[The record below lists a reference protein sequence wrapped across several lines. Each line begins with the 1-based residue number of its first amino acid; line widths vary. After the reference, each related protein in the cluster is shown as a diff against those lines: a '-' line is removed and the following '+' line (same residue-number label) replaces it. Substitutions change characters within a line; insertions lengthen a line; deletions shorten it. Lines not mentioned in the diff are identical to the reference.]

1 MNIWIYHNFNGDYNF
16 LFMALIIPNWKLY
29 LMFYTFLEHN
39 NYFLMA
45 LWFSLHGIALDC
57 CEDVLFV
64 LFSVITQWQ
73 WWRELMTVINLWQH
87 SSAAI
92 FSVAKTTCSL
102 HWPKSS
108 GFYFLCDLWSFSFWP
123 LFQGFFLWPLCS
135 HCHRVSFYWT
145 WFFKVKTDATKTMT
159 NLWSLL
165 YDFSMTNL
173 WSLIYDFL
181 MTNLWSLL
189 YDFFMTNLWSL
200 IMWLAQLDDQ
210 RLVTRWTFLIDVQW
224 SIFSFS
230 VAKAT
235 LNNNLWHIYFSDAIM
250 CVHSVVWC

>member
-108 GFYFLCDLWSFSFWP
+108 GFYFLCDLS
-123 LFQGFFLWPLCS
+123 GFFLSDLYFK
-135 HCHRVSFYWT
+135 VSFYDLYVLIAIGFHFT
-145 WFFKVKTDATKTMT
+145 GHDFLKLKTDATKTMT

-200 IMWLAQLDDQ
+200 IMWLAQLDDR

-235 LNNNLWHIYFSDAIM
+235 LNNNLWHIYFSDAII
-250 CVHSVVWC
+250 CVQ

>member
-1 MNIWIYHNFNGDYNF
+1 MIFFTWNSSRLLWRCSFCFIFCHNTVAMVEG
-16 LFMALIIPNWKLY
+16 A
-29 LMFYTFLEHN
+29 H
-39 NYFLMA
+39 
-45 LWFSLHGIALDC
+45 DC
-57 CEDVLFV
+57 DK
-64 LFSVITQWQ
+64 
-73 WWRELMTVINLWQH
+73 LMTTQLCCNFFQLQKQHVLCIDLNLQV
-87 SSAAI
+87 SI
-92 FSVAKTTCSL
+92 FFVT
-102 HWPKSS
+102 S
-108 GFYFLCDLWSFSFWP
+108 GLFLSDLYFK
-123 LFQGFFLWPLCS
+123 
-135 HCHRVSFYWT
+135 VSFYDLYVLIAIGFHFT
-145 WFFKVKTDATKTMT
+145 GHDFLKLKTDATKTMT

-200 IMWLAQLDDQ
+200 IMWLAQLDNQ
-210 RLVTRWTFLIDVQW
+210 RLVKWLTSISHWCSW

>member
-1 MNIWIYHNFNGDYNF
+1 MVEGAH
-16 LFMALIIPNWKLY
+16 
-29 LMFYTFLEHN
+29 
-39 NYFLMA
+39 
-45 LWFSLHGIALDC
+45 DC
-57 CEDVLFV
+57 DK
-64 LFSVITQWQ
+64 
-73 WWRELMTVINLWQH
+73 LMTTQLCCNFFQLQKQHVLCIDLNLQV
-87 SSAAI
+87 SI
-92 FSVAKTTCSL
+92 FFVT
-102 HWPKSS
+102 S
-108 GFYFLCDLWSFSFWP
+108 GLFLSDLYFK
-123 LFQGFFLWPLCS
+123 
-135 HCHRVSFYWT
+135 VSFYDLYVLIAIGFHFT
-145 WFFKVKTDATKTMT
+145 GHDFLKLKTDATKTMT

-200 IMWLAQLDDQ
+200 IMWLAQFDDR

-235 LNNNLWHIYFSDAIM
+235 LNNNLWHIYFSDAII
-250 CVHSVVWC
+250 CVQ